1 MEADLTPQQQRD
13 VRMAQTMACHVI
25 TDLYANHPLPP
36 LYWTISE
43 HLRSDL
49 PYGPRLSGQ
58 VPRSVGDETTRRRI
72 VEGYADA
79 IGGVPSRDGGA
90 LMARGTYEGVTVRV
104 YTPLDEERDERTRP
118 GPVIDGTD
126 SASDWHEGA
135 TDA

>member
-25 TDLYANHPLPP
+25 TDLYANYPVPP
-36 LYWTISE
+36 LYWSLSE
-43 HLRSDL
+43 QLRADL
-49 PYGPRLSGQ
+49 PYVPRLSGQ
-58 VPRSVGDETTRRRI
+58 VTRGLGDEATRRRI
-72 VEGYADA
+72 VEGYAAA
-79 IGGVPSRDGGA
+79 IGGVPTREGA
-90 LMARGTYEGVTVRV
+90 VLMARGTYEGITIRV
-104 YTPLDEERDERTRP
+104 YTPLDEERDERPRP